1 MNLAYFCCVLLLL
14 FAFGALA
21 NGIERELQRGIALQ
35 ATVEPNNLL
44 RREEEEE

>member
-1 MNLAYFCCVLLLL
+1 MSMAYFCCVFILL

-21 NGIERELQRGIALQ
+21 NGIEKELQRGIALQ

-44 RREEEEE
+44 RQEEE

>member
-1 MNLAYFCCVLLLL
+1 MTMAYFCCVLLLL

-21 NGIERELQRGIALQ
+21 NGIEKEIQRGITLR

-44 RREEEEE
+44 RQEEEE

>member
-1 MNLAYFCCVLLLL
+1 MTMAYFCCVLLLL

-21 NGIERELQRGIALQ
+21 NGIEKELQRGLALQ

-44 RREEEEE
+44 RREEE